1 MQHAIDVLNT
11 VRAESEEFDAWL
23 MERHAAIDKRRDHSY
38 LGVDAL
44 LAGPINRAT
53 AYERLLSLFVDSF
66 PCEDAT
72 SLRNAHAII
81 ARLSENLRD
90 SLESAE
96 TTAALRAVQRSIVNH
111 KGPLELVDGRRELL
125 AQAEVTSGVLKKK
138 YVFQLQ

>member
-1 MQHAIDVLNT
+1 MHLVAFVVSPTIRDV
-11 VRAESEEFDAWL
+11 V
-23 MERHAAIDKRRDHSY
+23 
-38 LGVDAL
+38 
-44 LAGPINRAT
+44 
-53 AYERLLSLFVDSF
+53 
-66 PCEDAT
+66 T
-72 SLRNAHAII
+72 SLVAVNAHAII